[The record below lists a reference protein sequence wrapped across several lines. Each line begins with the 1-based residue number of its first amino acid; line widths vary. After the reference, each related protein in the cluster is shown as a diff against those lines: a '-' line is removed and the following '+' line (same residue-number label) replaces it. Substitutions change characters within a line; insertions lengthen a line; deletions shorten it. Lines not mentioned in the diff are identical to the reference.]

1 MHEQLNIIDFT
12 NCRPKMAAFS
22 LKTFRLFVEC
32 DLLRKSKS
40 HIHVTKFFD
49 NRNVDNYSWKGWH
62 NNTKTCPSSF
72 FNIIMWQ
79 LCPNASYIFLGQK
92 CFPRLILLWQNSK
105 KRSKVFLIH
114 SGIPCMKNKKNR
126 VYCRKPNLILAR
138 YYNKAQLYASIHNE
152 KNYSTSLHLLCLIH
166 AFATTRRLTGWP
178 IIYYGIIKLFFY
190 LKCLQ
195 TSVHFINMI

>member
-1 MHEQLNIIDFT
+1 MGKDYHFCNWQTRIFILVVQLLSIDIL
-12 NCRPKMAAFS
+12 NV
-22 LKTFRLFVEC
+22 TFFIFDRLLLFFVEC

-114 SGIPCMKNKKNR
+114 SGIPCMKNKKKPE
-126 VYCRKPNLILAR
+126 YCRKPNLILAR
-138 YYNKAQLYASIHNE
+138 YYNKAQL
-152 KNYSTSLHLLCLIH
+152 
-166 AFATTRRLTGWP
+166 
-178 IIYYGIIKLFFY
+178 
-190 LKCLQ
+190 
-195 TSVHFINMI
+195 